1 MDSVG
6 KGRKRGVDEVIG
18 EEEDVDDWGR
28 GELVSEGQIENVYK
42 RQRRSKEE
50 KLASVQVCL
59 PSYVFREGGRG
70 GGMCNGSC
78 VFIFQ

>member
-59 PSYVFREGGRG
+59 PSYVFQEGR
-70 GGMCNGSC
+70 GGMCNGSG